1 MTLALARNRS
11 ENDIFARERLR
22 SIDAKIAALRPA
34 HTLQALDRS
43 ACVYCLCAS

>member
-1 MTLALARNRS
+1 MTLTLARNRS
-11 ENDIFARERLR
+11 ENDIFARARLR
-22 SIDAKIAALRPA
+22 SIDAKIAVLRPA